1 MPAAVQSAADPTP
14 LSRHLV
20 AARFITIMKLLHRS
34 AGPAFRSETH
44 LSDFEWRVMTQVGD
58 HGPLVLTALAALL
71 NQDKGQVSHAVKAL
85 VEAKLLSRE
94 HLRAP
99 IALTKSGRAMFERIV
114 RLGRARNAVLGRD
127 LSEAERRAL
136 PQLLAKLH
144 TNARSLLSQAQA
156 TKLSDAGMNEV
167 RRATRPPEAAAS
179 ARTSP
184 RKLTGGDSRLIAQDL
199 FMVHNV
205 LQRSAATTF
214 RQATGLSDFEWRVL
228 VQVGERAPLTL
239 IQLVPLLSRDKSQV
253 GRTLTRLEERGLIT
267 REKIGG
273 GRHILVGIS
282 ERGREVYAQLTE
294 LSLERNTALIAGL
307 STRDQQVLT
316 SILDKLEAG
325 ASALLTKRASS

>member
-14 LSRHLV
+14 LSRRLV

-34 AGPAFRSETH
+34 AGPAFRSETQ

-85 VEAKLLSRE
+85 VAAKLLSRE

-114 RLGRARNAVLGRD
+114 RLGRARNAVLGRE
-127 LSEAERRAL
+127 LSDAERRAL

-144 TNARSLLSQAQA
+144 ANAGSLLSQAQA
-156 TKLSDAGMNEV
+156 TKLSDETAAPA
-167 RRATRPPEAAAS
+167 RA
-179 ARTSP
+179 SP

-205 LQRSAATTF
+205 LQRSAAIAF

-307 STRDQQVLT
+307 SSRDQQVLT
-316 SILDKLEAG
+316 SILDKLETG
-325 ASALLTKRASS
+325 AAALLTKR